1 MESQFI
7 QRNNKKSIDV
17 HKSIH
22 AFAMALGRQVQEEQ
36 AIKKDKVLRKTIRK
50 VFQDNKDCLVL
61 TKPTLVQMV
70 LRYLDVTYSDY
81 HTTLQ
86 RVETH
91 ITLNTGGYLLVM
103 KGRGGGVSLKR
114 KVQQ

>member
-7 QRNNKKSIDV
+7 QRNGKKSIDV

-36 AIKKDKVLRKTIRK
+36 VVKKDKILRKTIRK
-50 VFQDNKDCLVL
+50 VFQDHKDCLFI

-70 LRYLDVTYSDY
+70 VRYLDVSYSDY
-81 HTTLQ
+81 PATLQ
-86 RVETH
+86 RVELH
-91 ITLNTGGYLLVM
+91 ITLNAGGYLSVV
-103 KGRGGGVSLKR
+103 KGRGGGVTLNR
-114 KVQQ
+114 KGKQ

>member
-50 VFQDNKDCLVL
+50 VFQDNKECQTL
-61 TKPTLVQMV
+61 TKPTLVQLV
-70 LRYLDVTYSDY
+70 LRYLDVSYTDY

-86 RVETH
+86 RVELH
-91 ITLNTGGYLLVM
+91 ITLNAGGYLSVM
-103 KGRGGGVSLKR
+103 KGRGGGVSLIR
-114 KVQQ
+114 KGKQ

>member
-7 QRNNKKSIDV
+7 QRNSKKTIDV

-22 AFAMALGRQVQEEQ
+22 AFAMAIGRQVQEEQ

-50 VFQDNKDCLVL
+50 VFQDNKDCLTL

-81 HTTLQ
+81 STTLQ
-86 RVETH
+86 RVELH
-91 ITLNTGGYLLVM
+91 ITLNAGGYLSVM